1 MNTQLW
7 LVILAA
13 VLPAL
18 ILLAYIL
25 IRDRKCP
32 EPFKKIALGVG
43 FGVLSVLLDFI
54 ILALPD
60 ALGFLDFNAQSV
72 GGAIAKAFFCAGL
85 PEEAAKM
92 LMLWL
97 LIRKNPYF
105 DEYMDGIVYAVCI
118 GMGFAGAE
126 NILYL
131 FSNIDVWQSV
141 AVSRAFLA
149 IPEHFCL
156 AVLMGYFVAIASFN
170 PNKRWYYALAY
181 LVPVIFHTT
190 YDACLFINN
199 IPLRDFSFFAFII
212 FILGFVFAIR
222 FSRKAIRKHLTADDS
237 KNASIVQ

>member
-1 MNTQLW
+1 MNSQLW

-32 EPFKKIALGVG
+32 EPFKMIAEGVG

-60 ALGFLDFNAQSV
+60 ALGLLDFNMEST
-72 GGAIAKAFFCAGL
+72 GGAIAKAFFSAGL

-131 FSNIDVWQSV
+131 FSDMDAWQTI
-141 AVSRAFLA
+141 AISRALLA

-156 AVLMGYFVAIASFN
+156 AVLMGYFFAIAFFN
-170 PNKRWYYALAY
+170 PKKRWCYALAY

-190 YDACLFINN
+190 YDACLFVTN
-199 IPLRDFSFFAFII
+199 IPFRGFGFVVFII

-222 FSRKAIRKHLTADDS
+222 FSRKAIRKHLATDDS
-237 KNASIVQ
+237 KNAPIIQ

>member
-1 MNTQLW
+1 MIDNMNTQIW
-7 LVILAA
+7 LVILSA

-18 ILLAYIL
+18 ILLVYIFA
-25 IRDRKCP
+25 RDRKCP
-32 EPFKKIALGVG
+32 EPIKMIALGVG
-43 FGVLSVLLDFI
+43 YGILSVLLDII

-118 GMGFAGAE
+118 GMGFAGTE

-131 FSNIDVWQSV
+131 FSNIDAWQSV

-156 AVLMGYFVAIASFN
+156 AVLMGYFFAIAYFT

-181 LVPVIFHTT
+181 LVPVVFHGV

-199 IPLRDFSFFAFII
+199 IPLRDFSFVALII
-212 FILGFVFAIR
+212 FIIGFVFAIR
-222 FSRKAIRKHLTADDS
+222 LSRKAIRKHLENDT
-237 KNASIVQ
+237 NNN